1 MYIMV
6 QSAPAVC
13 IIAVTMDNPNLNH
26 GALVLRAGMCLV
38 VRAVINI
45 YKLEIKHSEMERETT
60 MYVCG
65 RLYNHTYHRHDK
77 NEEQKKRK
85 RYIMAL
91 V

>member
-1 MYIMV
+1 MV

-26 GALVLRAGMCLV
+26 GTFVLRAGMCLV

-45 YKLEIKHSEMERETT
+45 YKLEIKHSEIGQEPT

-65 RLYNHTYHRHDK
+65 RLYNHTYHTIKIQR
-77 NEEQKKRK
+77 KKRK
-85 RYIMAL
+85 ESVTL
-91 V
+91 FV